1 MNLFV
6 RYQERI
12 VIKKGIY
19 IMVNDALIPMVEFGD
34 TFLPTITAES
44 LLNNMRGSND
54 AMANPEG
61 WQDNG
66 VDAITHAK
74 LEHRV
79 LAAVADVNYADVKK
93 KLWEC
98 PDDKTLLEN
107 YYKACDEFHLIPAK
121 PR

>member
-1 MNLFV
+1 MNMFV

-12 VIKKGIY
+12 VVKKGVH
-19 IMVNDALIPMVEFGD
+19 IMVNDALIPMVEFYDG
-34 TFLPTITAES
+34 FLPTETAEGLINS
-44 LLNNMRGSND
+44 SPGSHD
-54 AMANPEG
+54 AMASPEG

-66 VDAITHAK
+66 IDKVTHAK

-79 LAAVADVNYADVKK
+79 LAVVSDVNFFEVKK

-107 YYKACDEFHLIPAK
+107 YYKACDEFHLTPA
-121 PR
+121 RI

>member
-12 VIKKGIY
+12 VVKKGIH
-19 IMVNDALIPMVEFGD
+19 IMVNDTLIPMEEFSD
-34 TFLPTITAES
+34 NVIPAETAES
-44 LLNNMRGSND
+44 LLNDTPGSHE

-66 VDAITHAK
+66 IDKVTHAK

-79 LAAVADVNYADVKK
+79 LAVVSGANYHEAEK

-121 PR
+121 G